1 MDFKEIKKLVELV
14 EDAQISHLGL
24 EEDGVKIEI
33 KKEYNSA
40 AAQTNMIIPAANP
53 GVQPFAFPAVPPVAP
68 NSQGSAP
75 VDNLAA
81 DDQSSDL
88 IEVKAQM
95 VGTFYDAPNPESGP
109 FVKEGDSIK
118 TGQVLCIIEAMKLF
132 NEIESEVNG
141 VVEKVCVKVGSSVE
155 FGQVL
160 FLVKPA

>member
-53 GVQPFAFPAVPPVAP
+53 GVQPIAFPATHPVA
-68 NSQGSAP
+68 SAP

-81 DDQSSDL
+81 DDQSSNL

>member
-33 KKEYNSA
+33 KKEYNSV
-40 AAQTNMIIPAANP
+40 AAQTNMVIPAANP
-53 GVQPFAFPAVPPVAP
+53 GIQPIAFPAAP
-68 NSQGSAP
+68 AP
-75 VDNLAA
+75 QASVSVDSSAA
-81 DDQSSDL
+81 DDKSSNL

-109 FVKEGDSIK
+109 FVQEGDSIK

-141 VVEKVCVKVGSSVE
+141 VIEKVCVKVGSSVE

>member
-33 KKEYNSA
+33 KKEFGNQTTSVVMPA
-40 AAQTNMIIPAANP
+40 AA
-53 GVQPFAFPAVPPVAP
+53 PVAQVAP
-68 NSQGSAP
+68 AMPQAPTPVAEQQSVEAVNS
-75 VDNLAA
+75 N
-81 DDQSSDL
+81 L

-95 VGTFYDAPNPESGP
+95 VGTFYDSPNPDSP
-109 FVKEGDSIK
+109 AFVKEGDTIK
-118 TGQVLCIIEAMKLF
+118 SGQILCIIEAMKLF

-141 VVEKVCVKVGSSVE
+141 TIEKVCTKVGDSVE

-160 FLVKPA
+160 FLVNPA